1 MKPLLRTTVL
11 IAVAGG
17 LIAAPAA
24 AADAVSAVSARPS
37 ASHGL
42 TGKQLL
48 TPGQYLAA
56 VQQPGPA
63 EQHGSAPDARPVDA
77 GSQAPAAAPQS
88 PPAGTQAAGPQATRL
103 HEAVEFFW
111 YNCLH
116 SAALEAPLTRW
127 AARHQPDVTLRRI
140 PAIWV
145 GSPDEAEQRAHA
157 RLFYTLDRLG
167 EVDRQ
172 QAAVFRA
179 VRDDGVDLTTEQRA
193 ADWAAAHGMDA
204 AEFRAAYHSAEVD
217 RAVAQAP
224 RLFADYQV
232 NELPTVVVDHD
243 GRTSPT
249 RAGGVENMPA
259 ALDRLVAGGSP
270 DRAR

>member
-17 LIAAPAA
+17 LVAAPAA
-24 AADAVSAVSARPS
+24 AAHAVSALPATP
-37 ASHGL
+37 HGL
-42 TGKQLL
+42 TGKQFM
-48 TPGQYLAA
+48 TPDQYLAA
-56 VQQPGPA
+56 IQQPGPA
-63 EQHGSAPDARPVDA
+63 HHNGTQPAARPDAPA
-77 GSQAPAAAPQS
+77 PQAPATAPQG
-88 PPAGTQAAGPQATRL
+88 PAPQANGPQANGPKAART

-111 YNCLH
+111 YNCSH
-116 SAALEAPLTRW
+116 SARLEAPLTNW
-127 AARHQPDVTLRRI
+127 AARHRSDVQLRRI
-140 PAIWV
+140 PGIWV

-179 VRDDGVDLTTEQRA
+179 VRDEGADLTTERRA
-193 ADWAAAHGMDA
+193 TDWAAAHGMDA
-204 AEFRAAYHSAEVD
+204 AKFRAAYHSAEVD
-217 RAVAQAP
+217 RAVEQAP
-224 RLFADYQV
+224 KLFADYQV
-232 NELPTVVVDHD
+232 NELPTVVVDGN

-259 ALDRLVAGGSP
+259 ALDQLVAEGNAP
-270 DRAR
+270 H

>member
-11 IAVAGG
+11 LAVAGG
-17 LIAAPAA
+17 LVAAPAVA
-24 AADAVSAVSARPS
+24 AHAVSARPH

-48 TPGQYLAA
+48 TPGRYLAA
-56 VQQPGPA
+56 AQQPGPA
-63 EQHGSAPDARPVDA
+63 KQHGSASGTRPADT
-77 GSQAPAAAPQS
+77 GPQAPAAAPQG
-88 PPAGTQAAGPQATRL
+88 PPAGPPAAGTQATRV

-111 YNCLH
+111 YNCSH
-116 SAALEAPLTRW
+116 SARLEEPLTRW
-127 AARHQPDVTLRRI
+127 AAEHRSDVKLRRI
-140 PAIWV
+140 PAIWA

-179 VRDDGVDLTTEQRA
+179 VRDEGVDLTTEQRA

-204 AEFRAAYHSAEVD
+204 AKFRAAYHSAEVD
-217 RAVAQAP
+217 RAVEQAP
-224 RLFADYQV
+224 GLFADYQV

-249 RAGGVENMPA
+249 RAGGVENMPG
-259 ALDRLVAGGSP
+259 ALDRLVAEGGP
-270 DRAR
+270 NRAR

>member
-17 LIAAPAA
+17 LVAAPAA
-24 AADAVSAVSARPS
+24 AAHAVSAFPT

-48 TPGQYLAA
+48 TPDQYLAA
-56 VQQPGPA
+56 AKQHHHAPPPTQEAPA
-63 EQHGSAPDARPVDA
+63 Q
-77 GSQAPAAAPQS
+77 QAPAPQAAAPQA
-88 PPAGTQAAGPQATRL
+88 PAPQGSTNGPKATRT

-111 YNCLH
+111 YDCMH
-116 SAALEAPLTRW
+116 SAALEAPLADW
-127 AARHQPDVTLRRI
+127 AAKHRSDVTLRRI

-167 EVDRQ
+167 EVDRR

-179 VRDDGVDLTTEQRA
+179 VRDEHADLATEQGA
-193 ADWAAAHGMDA
+193 ADWAAGHGIDA
-204 AEFRAAYHSAEVD
+204 AKFRAAYRSAEVD
-217 RAVAQAP
+217 RAVEQAP
-224 RLFADYQV
+224 KLFADYQV
-232 NELPTVVVDHD
+232 NELPTVIVDGN

-249 RAGGVENMPA
+249 RAGGVDNMPA
-259 ALDRLVAGGSP
+259 ALDRLVTEAQ
-270 DRAR
+270 